1 LDCGG
6 VGGGGGGSDRGVV
19 GFCPCSAPQKGQV
32 SRDKGMSLP
41 QLTHDFENR
50 VGDSADTINIPL
62 LLMLK
67 AILT

>member
-6 VGGGGGGSDRGVV
+6 VDGGGGGKDCGVV

-41 QLTHDFENR
+41 QLTHNFENR
-50 VGDSADTINIPL
+50 FGDSFDTINIPL
-62 LLMLK
+62 LLILK
-67 AILT
+67 AIST